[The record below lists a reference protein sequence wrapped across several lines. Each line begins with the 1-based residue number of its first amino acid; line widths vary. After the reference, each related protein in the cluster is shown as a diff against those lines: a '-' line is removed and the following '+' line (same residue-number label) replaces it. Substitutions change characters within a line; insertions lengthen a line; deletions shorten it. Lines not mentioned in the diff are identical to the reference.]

1 MKRFISVLVVGFI
14 GLAMCLNLMSCAD
27 SSNPSPNYGYYLL
40 LSAHPDSIPNSGTVS
55 SIHAIVGYEADSS
68 QVGGMSIEFDASFGN
83 ITAIGTSSATDPT
96 GLVHPYVYYSCND
109 SQGTA
114 TITASMFRDGEF
126 VLEEQAEVVVYEP

>member
-14 GLAMCLNLMSCAD
+14 GLVMCLNLMSCED

-68 QVGGMSIEFDASFGN
+68 QVGGMSIEFDASF
-83 ITAIGTSSATDPT
+83 SKD
-96 GLVHPYVYYSCND
+96 
-109 SQGTA
+109 
-114 TITASMFRDGEF
+114 F
-126 VLEEQAEVVVYEP
+126 